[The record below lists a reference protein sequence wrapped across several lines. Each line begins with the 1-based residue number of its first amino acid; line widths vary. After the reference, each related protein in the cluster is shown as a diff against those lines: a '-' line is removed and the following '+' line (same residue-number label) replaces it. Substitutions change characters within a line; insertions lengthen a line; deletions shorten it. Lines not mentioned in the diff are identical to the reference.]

1 LRRKSRSADLAF
13 SEKLQEFRSCR
24 MRRWL
29 KSCLPEWKELI
40 GISFLKEDS
49 KEKYARLVEERA
61 ARLQLS

>member
-1 LRRKSRSADLAF
+1 
-13 SEKLQEFRSCR
+13 